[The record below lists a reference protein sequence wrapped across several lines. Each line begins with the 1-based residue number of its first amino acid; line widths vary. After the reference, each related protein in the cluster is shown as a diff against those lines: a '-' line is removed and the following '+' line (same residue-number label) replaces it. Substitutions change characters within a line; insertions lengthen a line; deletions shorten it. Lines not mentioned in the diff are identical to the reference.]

1 MRRLLFNN
9 ANQINT
15 IIIGFNDGDMQWP
28 YINHIAHTGNV
39 TICRDHEARDRRD
52 IIVIGKVLNIKRL
65 LQGMQI
71 CTAFYQ
77 PAVTIGND
85 FRRFVSVR
93 EFTRNGFQHIQRR
106 DQTYL
111 YVEKKDDFS
120 RVPEELMKGFGQPQL
135 AMILPLDGRKKL
147 VNADIE
153 KVKQAL
159 TEQGYYLQLPPPPE
173 DLLKQH
179 LSVMGQKTDDTNK

>member
-1 MRRLLFNN
+1 MF
-9 ANQINT
+9 
-15 IIIGFNDGDMQWP
+15 
-28 YINHIAHTGNV
+28 
-39 TICRDHEARDRRD
+39 C
-52 IIVIGKVLNIKRL
+52 VIYRSSK
-65 LQGMQI
+65 
-71 CTAFYQ
+71 
-77 PAVTIGND
+77 
-85 FRRFVSVR
+85 
-93 EFTRNGFQHIQRR
+93 R

-153 KVKQAL
+153 KVKLAL

-173 DLLKQH
+173 DLLNMLFRSLTQRRANQH
-179 LSVMGQKTDDTNK
+179 RQFDFMMN